1 MYSIKSVGFKE
12 CVGCG
17 ACKDVCKLGAISFFP
32 KNGGFTYPEL
42 DVDKCVKCGK
52 CLAVCPTHSC
62 YKNSI
67 KVCHTYYSEDDK
79 VLNTSSSGGL
89 AYAIG
94 SYFIRVGGIV
104 YGVKYSADFRS
115 IKYTRID
122 NINGLQSISG
132 SKYAEAE
139 NIDMNLILND
149 LKNGKKVCYFGLPCQ
164 VAAVYNYTE
173 GFHSNLL
180 LVSLICLGKSSQGFY
195 KKYISEMENSY
206 SSSVKS
212 INMRSKENNWMNSYM
227 SISFC
232 NGKKYCKPLSADNY
246 GIISHKVFRE
256 SCYHCTFKIN
266 NSAADLII
274 GDFWGVEFVN
284 QEKINPY
291 GTSCSICLTE
301 KGLNTIK
308 EIEGRVYEVEYD
320 KVIKTNGAI
329 VNSTKKC
336 SDYDRYIQLFEE
348 GKEIE
353 EICNSLEGKV
363 SKALLSLKYRL
374 KSALP
379 FWIITLILRI
389 KNRNK

>member
-1 MYSIKSVGFKE
+1 MDSIKSISFKE

-17 ACKDVCKLGAISFFP
+17 ACKDACKLGAISFLP
-32 KNGGFTYPEL
+32 QNGGFTYPKL

-52 CLAVCPTHSC
+52 CLAVCPVHSN
-62 YKNSI
+62 YNNSV
-67 KVCHTYYSEDDK
+67 KACHTYYSEDDDI
-79 VLNTSSSGGL
+79 LETSSSGGL

-94 SYFIRVGGIV
+94 SYFIRIGGIV
-104 YGVKYSADFRS
+104 YGVKYSEDFRS
-115 IKYTRID
+115 IKYSRID
-122 NINGLQSISG
+122 NINQLQSISG

-139 NIDMNLILND
+139 NIDINLVLND
-149 LKNGKKVCYFGLPCQ
+149 LKNGKKVCFFGLPCQ

-173 GFHSNLL
+173 GFHSDLL

-195 KKYISEMENSY
+195 KKYISEMENHY

-212 INMRSKENNWMNSYM
+212 INMRSKKNNWMNSYM
-227 SISFC
+227 SIGFC
-232 NGKKYCKPLSADNY
+232 NGKKYCKPLSADDF
-246 GIISHKVFRE
+246 GIISHKIFRE
-256 SCYHCTFKIN
+256 SCYHCNFKVK

-284 QEKINPY
+284 RKKINPH

-308 EIEGRVYEVEYD
+308 EIQGRVSEAEYE

-329 VNSTKKC
+329 VNSANKC
-336 SDYDRYIQLFEE
+336 PNYDRYIQLFEE
-348 GKEIE
+348 GKNLN

-363 SKALLSLKYRL
+363 NKAVLNLKYRL
-374 KSALP
+374 KSTLP
-379 FWIITLILRI
+379 FGLITTILRI